1 MGGADID
8 DFVLM
13 KKVRI
18 KIPKL
23 KRNKS
28 TLWVTKLRNIE
39 TKRLFKLVVQIK
51 QI

>member
-28 TLWVTKLRNIE
+28 TLYRNKK
-39 TKRLFKLVVQIK
+39 TFQAGGAN
-51 QI
+51 